1 MARQQSK
8 SLHLA
13 SARQRSTSTATNSQ
27 PLHHHPLAPAC
38 QAAPT
43 ATLPA
48 PPHQCQTTA
57 RQTPTQRAA
66 AHVSATASHEA
77 ATESS
82 STVEAPAA
90 ATATTLHPAVPLTEK
105 TTARAALAETESWSG
120 DETPI
125 FIGGGEVKKRSTRAV
140 HSLRLFL
147 FAHQPSIIPA
157 PSWFSWC
164 ATHTKPN
171 PRPRS
176 HDIYVVATRFRCLII
191 TVRSLF

>member
-43 ATLPA
+43 ANLPA

-57 RQTPTQRAA
+57 RQTPTRQVA
-66 AHVSATASHEA
+66 AHVSATASHEV

-82 STVEAPAA
+82 LTAEVPAA
-90 ATATTLHPAVPLTEK
+90 ATVTIHHPAVPPTK
-105 TTARAALAETESWSG
+105 MNTARVALAEMESWSD
-120 DETPI
+120 DEKPI
-125 FIGGGEVKKRSTRAV
+125 FTGGGEVKKRRSIRAV
-140 HSLRLFL
+140 HSLRLFQ
-147 FAHQPSIIPA
+147 FAHHPSFPRQAGFLGARPTRSRIRGSVVTMLM
-157 PSWFSWC
+157 SWLRDF
-164 ATHTKPN
+164 
-171 PRPRS
+171 
-176 HDIYVVATRFRCLII
+176 VV
-191 TVRSLF
+191 